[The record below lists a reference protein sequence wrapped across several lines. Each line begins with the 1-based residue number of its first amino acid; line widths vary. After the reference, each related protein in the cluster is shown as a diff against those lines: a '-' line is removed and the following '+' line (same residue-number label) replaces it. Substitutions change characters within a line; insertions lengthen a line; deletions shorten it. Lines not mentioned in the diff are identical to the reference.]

1 MVQFQQSQNK
11 LYNFPFFY
19 FKNKKM
25 KDFFNNIKQ
34 IKNIADIGLLYA
46 TDAYDRERYIELH
59 AISLKMMSSLTD
71 TPLSKMTDFYRSIT
85 DYPTPK
91 VDIRALVLNNT
102 HQILLVQER
111 SDGRWA
117 LPGGWADIGL
127 SAREVAVKEVFE
139 ETGLTVSPTR
149 LLAVFDKKCHPHPPQ
164 AYYVYKFVILCAYV
178 SGDLCPAHDILD
190 ARYFDIND
198 LPSLSENRILKSQ
211 IELLYQKTQINNIET
226 YFD

>member
-1 MVQFQQSQNK
+1 MN
-11 LYNFPFFY
+11 
-19 FKNKKM
+19 
-25 KDFFNNIKQ
+25 DFLNEIKQ
-34 IKNIADIGLLYA
+34 LKNIADLGLLYA
-46 TDAYDRERYIELH
+46 YDPFDRERYTELH
-59 AISLKMMSSLTD
+59 AISLKMMSQLAD
-71 TPLSKMTDFYRSIT
+71 TPLSKITDFYAPIT

-91 VDIRALVLNNT
+91 VDIRALILNENN
-102 HQILLVQER
+102 QILLVQER
-111 SDGRWA
+111 SDGRWS

-127 SAREVAVKEVFE
+127 TPREVAAKEVLE

-164 AYYVYKFVILCAYV
+164 AYYVYKFVIFCTYIL
-178 SGDLCPAHDILD
+178 GDLRPAHDILD

-211 IELLYQKTQINNIET
+211 IELVFQKVQINDFKT

>member
-1 MVQFQQSQNK
+1 MT
-11 LYNFPFFY
+11 
-19 FKNKKM
+19 
-25 KDFFNNIKQ
+25 DFLNDLKQ
-34 IKNIADIGLLYA
+34 LKNIADLGLLYA
-46 TDAYDRERYIELH
+46 QDPFDRERYTELH
-59 AISLKMMSSLTD
+59 AISLKMMSQLTD
-71 TPLSKMTDFYRSIT
+71 TPLSKMTNFYAPIT

-91 VDIRALVLNNT
+91 VDIRALVLNKDN
-102 HQILLVQER
+102 QILLVQEG

-127 SAREVAVKEVFE
+127 TAREVAAKEVLE

-164 AYYVYKFVILCAYV
+164 AYYVYKFVIFCTYI
-178 SGDLCPAHDILD
+178 SGDVRPTHDILD
-190 ARYFDIND
+190 VRYFDITD

-211 IELLYQKTQINNIET
+211 IDLVFQKVQMNDLET